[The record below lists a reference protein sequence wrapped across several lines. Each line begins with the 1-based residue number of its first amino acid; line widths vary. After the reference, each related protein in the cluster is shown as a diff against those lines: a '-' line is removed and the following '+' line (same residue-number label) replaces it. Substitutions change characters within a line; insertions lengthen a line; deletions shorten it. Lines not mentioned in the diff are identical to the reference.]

1 MSEGFGEVLRN
12 MIEEAEEAEE
22 AGEVVM
28 GAVEE
33 ECLLDQYRKAEG
45 HR

>member
-1 MSEGFGEVLRN
+1 MEEV
-12 MIEEAEEAEE
+12 E

-33 ECLLDQYRKAEG
+33 ECLLDRHRKAEG

>member
-1 MSEGFGEVLRN
+1 MEEV
-12 MIEEAEEAEE
+12 E

-33 ECLLDQYRKAEG
+33 CLLDRHRKAEG

>member
-1 MSEGFGEVLRN
+1 MIQEAEGAGEV
-12 MIEEAEEAEE
+12 
-22 AGEVVM
+22 GEVVM